1 MAVDY
6 FDGIGSTC
14 PEHSNPAD
22 YFMKIMSPDYMG
34 ENYKGPLLEGE
45 EAQAHFVERIDD
57 FVDEYEDSELRS
69 KVILM

>member
-1 MAVDY
+1 
-6 FDGIGSTC
+6 
-14 PEHSNPAD
+14 
-22 YFMKIMSPDYMG
+22 MG